1 MRLYYILV
9 IMIFLAGCSFDN
21 KSGIWKNEKNIE
33 VKNDKEIFK
42 DFKKIKSPNE
52 IFNKIIPLQN
62 DLKYKIDSPII
73 NNSWEDIFYGKNN
86 NFPNIQYSNL
96 NENIFKSKKLS
107 RYKTQNN
114 ILFSNG
120 NLILSDQK
128 GNLIIFSV
136 KENKIFRKY
145 NFYKKRFK
153 DIKKN
158 LNLVIENNII
168 YISDNIGFFYAYDYL
183 TDKLV
188 WAKNYKIPFRSNLKI
203 SINKLISSNQNND
216 LIILDKSTG
225 NLIKTI
231 PSESTSI
238 NSSFINNISLSTE
251 NIFYL
256 NTYGSLYSIHKDNL
270 RLNWFVNLNKSL
282 DLNINNLFEGNKIV
296 NYKNKIFISSNQNF
310 YIIDAKTGVILSK
323 KNFSLKL
330 KPIVI
335 NNYIFLITNN
345 DLLIAMNLENNKI
358 LYSYDLS
365 KKISDFINLKGNL
378 DVKNFMFINNKL
390 FIFLK
395 EPYIISSSLNGEI
408 EDMIKLST
416 KVNSSPIFVDKSL
429 LYLDRNNRL
438 LIFN

>member
-1 MRLYYILV
+1 
-9 IMIFLAGCSFDN
+9 MIFLAGCSFDN

-136 KENKIFRKY
+136 KENKIFKKY

>member
-1 MRLYYILV
+1 
-9 IMIFLAGCSFDN
+9 MIFLTGCSFDN

-256 NTYGSLYSIHKDNL
+256 NTYGSLYSIRKDNL

-408 EDMIKLST
+408 EEMIKLST

>member
-1 MRLYYILV
+1 
-9 IMIFLAGCSFDN
+9 MIFLAGCSFDN

-358 LYSYDLS
+358 L
-365 KKISDFINLKGNL
+365 DFINLKGNL